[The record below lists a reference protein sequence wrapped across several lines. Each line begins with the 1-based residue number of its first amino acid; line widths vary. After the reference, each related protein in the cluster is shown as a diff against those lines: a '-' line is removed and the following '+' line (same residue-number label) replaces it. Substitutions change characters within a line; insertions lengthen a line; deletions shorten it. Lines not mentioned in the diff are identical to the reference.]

1 MDLVVGVVGSNY
13 LQVGEVEVEVEVTP
27 VEEVESISVVVGE
40 YLIMSEEIKK
50 VTCQAGN
57 LLAMVWYILSIWGII
72 EQNASIS

>member
-13 LQVGEVEVEVEVTP
+13 VQVGEVEVEVTP

>member
-13 LQVGEVEVEVEVTP
+13 LQVGEVEVTP

-57 LLAMVWYILSIWGII
+57 LLAMVWCILSIWGII